1 MDTIAAITTAKGT
14 AAISSIQIAG
24 PASAGI
30 VHKIFKPIGAKQFKL
45 IPGSVLTGTIVDDN
59 ETIDHVVLGC
69 LDAHSFEINCH
80 GNPLIVEKIV
90 RLLADNDATL
100 LSTEAFLLKQLQNDP
115 SKNSIQIEAVIAQT
129 RAATMT
135 GTKMIA
141 DQPAKG
147 LGKLAEDWLS
157 DFDNN
162 SLDDIKAQC
171 TKILTASKPARL
183 LIDRVKVIIAGAPN
197 SGKSTLLNA
206 LAGKQKA
213 IVTDIAGTTRDW
225 ISTTIDTGRL
235 LIEFFDSAGLDA
247 TLTAQSAADAESQ
260 NLALDL
266 IAQADLVLEVIDSTV
281 QGADARNFH
290 TDKPVLLVF
299 NKSDITEADID
310 PKIPAE
316 TSVSISAKNSDN
328 IDTLIEKIHDS
339 LGVTDFNPDQP
350 ICFTARQHSLLQEL
364 TKVVDKLA
372 AKTAIS
378 QLLNSPISV

>member
-1 MDTIAAITTAKGT
+1 METIAAITTAKGT

-24 PASAGI
+24 AASADI

-45 IPGSVLTGTIVDDN
+45 ITGEILTGTIVDDS

-80 GNPLIVEKIV
+80 GNPLIVEKIA
-90 RLLADNDATL
+90 RLLADNGATL
-100 LSTEAFLLKQLQNDP
+100 LSTESFLLEQLQNDP
-115 SKNSIQIEAVIAQT
+115 SKNSIDIEAAIAQT
-129 RAATMT
+129 RAATLT
-135 GTKMIA
+135 GTKIIA

-157 DFDNN
+157 DFDNI
-162 SLDDIKAQC
+162 SLDDIKSEC
-171 TKILTASKPARL
+171 TDILAASKTARL
-183 LIDRVKVIIAGAPN
+183 LIDRVRVVIAGAPN
-197 SGKSTLLNA
+197 SGKSTLLNT

-225 ISTTIDTGRL
+225 VSTTIDTGRL

-266 IAQADLVLEVIDSTV
+266 ITQADLVLEVIDSTV
-281 QGADARNFH
+281 QGVDTRSFH

-299 NKSDITEADID
+299 NKSDMID
-310 PKIPAE
+310 SPVNSEIPTE
-316 TSVSISAKNSDN
+316 TSVSISAKNADN

-364 TKVVDKLA
+364 TKAADKPA